1 MGRCQE
7 DRQDRRPAPV
17 FQSGEGSV
25 LVSLLLSGPFHAD
38 YNYLLRYIH
47 QSHAV
52 SPVGGPPMPD
62 LVVLDRVKKKK
73 KKGLHR
79 EDPCILA
86 ATAVRPLQLSH
97 HGRADMLAILIPDGP
112 NRSLLFQ
119 DNGLLVTVLAMEL
132 SNLLFSGHA

>member
-1 MGRCQE
+1 M
-7 DRQDRRPAPV
+7 
-17 FQSGEGSV
+17 

-73 KKGLHR
+73 KKDFIGK
-79 EDPCILA
+79 ILA
-86 ATAVRPLQLSH
+86 SWPPRQ
-97 HGRADMLAILIPDGP
+97 
-112 NRSLLFQ
+112 
-119 DNGLLVTVLAMEL
+119 
-132 SNLLFSGHA
+132 SGHCNSLIMAVPICWLY